1 MADVITAAGDKSP
14 PFEYVFD
21 CRGTMGTATQLSTR
35 QRNHG
40 NHHTTVT
47 AGCATG
53 LLLFWQQL
61 LFRSVM
67 PAAPELS
74 ATILGNE
81 RTDVGWL
88 VFIATLMATSTIC
101 CIRNLLRARTIQLH
115 CAEGAAE
122 QAQPAWQ
129 PLLALACICMCA
141 GSLVTLFFPAH
152 ATCILAG
159 GALAGVGFAFG
170 ATSLIDALWHI
181 FPGDIIAPALLVAAA
196 CQLIGALF
204 AGLIPKTAV
213 LVALCMLPMA
223 FALCVGKLM
232 AHLPESW
239 EKADRQANVVNALAK
254 RKAQHAFIVCLVTFF
269 FAILYTNITGF
280 KFNSFHSDELL
291 DFNLEIMIVK
301 CLIFAASV
309 ALTHKHLTAACPL
322 VITALFGASM
332 LIVVFAPT
340 APGALLLAD
349 SFAAAGRLFAFV
361 YAYLV
366 AGLMQVARWPQLM
379 KPAQLV
385 LCSSSFV
392 VMLSVVSG
400 SVVQNLIARDATSF
414 ALATAAILYVLLIVS
429 NIVMR
434 TSQEGSL
441 TVRLEGERVD
451 EERIATCRAQAVA
464 AQHPQLTERE
474 TEILKCVLLGL
485 TAPTIAERLSISEN
499 TAKTHMR
506 RIYRKLEVHSRQEL
520 LELAYSTVPP
530 TGMTSSE

>member
-1 MADVITAAGDKSP
+1 
-14 PFEYVFD
+14 
-21 CRGTMGTATQLSTR
+21 MGTATQLSTR
-35 QRNHG
+35 QRNSG
-40 NHHTTVT
+40 NHRTTVA

-88 VFIATLMATSTIC
+88 VFIAALMVTSAIC
-101 CIRNLLRARTIQLH
+101 CIRNLLQVRTAQRHRAEK
-115 CAEGAAE
+115 AVE
-122 QAQPAWQ
+122 QARPAWQ
-129 PLLALACICMCA
+129 LLLVLSCICMCT
-141 GSLVTLFFPAH
+141 GSIATLFFSAH
-152 ATCILAG
+152 ATCVLAG
-159 GALAGVGFAFG
+159 GALASVGFAFG
-170 ATSLIDALWHI
+170 AASLIDALRQT

-196 CQLIGALF
+196 CQLVGALL
-204 AGLIPKTAV
+204 ASLIPKTAV
-213 LVALCMLPMA
+213 LVVLCMFPIA

-239 EKADRQANVVNALAK
+239 EKTEKQANVANALAR
-254 RKAQHAFIVCLVTFF
+254 RKARHAFVVCLVTFF

-309 ALTHKHLTAACPL
+309 ALTRKHLTAGCPL
-322 VITALFGASM
+322 VITTLFGASM

-340 APGALLLAD
+340 TPGALLLAD

-366 AGLMQVARWPQLM
+366 TGLMQAARWPQLI
-379 KPAQLV
+379 KPAYLV
-385 LCSSSFV
+385 LCSSSFI

-400 SVVQNLIARDATSF
+400 SIVQNLIARDATSF
-414 ALATAAILYVLLIVS
+414 ALATAVILYVLLIIS

-434 TSQEGSL
+434 TSQDGSL
-441 TVRLEGERVD
+441 TVRLEGDQVD
-451 EERIATCRAQAVA
+451 EERIAACRAQAVA
-464 AQHPQLTERE
+464 TQHPRLTERE
-474 TEILKCVLLGL
+474 TEILKYILLGL

>member
-14 PFEYVFD
+14 SYEYVFD
-21 CRGTMGTATQLSTR
+21 RRETMSTTAQPSAR

-40 NHHTTVT
+40 NHSAPVV
-47 AGCATG
+47 AGCAIG

-74 ATILGNE
+74 VAILGNE

-88 VFIATLMATSTIC
+88 VFIAAMMATSGIC
-101 CIRNLLRARTIQLH
+101 CVRNLMQARS
-115 CAEGAAE
+115 
-122 QAQPAWQ
+122 AQRHNEKGVGKLARPAQ
-129 PLLALACICMCA
+129 RLLLVLANICMCA
-141 GSLVTLFFPAH
+141 GSIATLFFSAST
-152 ATCILAG
+152 TCVLVG
-159 GALAGVGFAFG
+159 GALAGVGFTFG
-170 ATSLIDALWHI
+170 AASLIETLWRVI
-181 FPGDIIAPALLVAAA
+181 PGDKIVPALLVTAA
-196 CQLIGALF
+196 CQLVGALF
-204 AGLIPKTAV
+204 ASLLPKTAI
-213 LVALCMLPMA
+213 LVALCMLPIA
-223 FALCVGKLM
+223 FSLCIEKLI
-232 AHLPESW
+232 ARLPESC
-239 EKADRQANVVNALAK
+239 EKADKQAGVVNALAK
-254 RKAQHAFIVCLVTFF
+254 RKAQHAFIVCLVAFF

-291 DFNLEIMIVK
+291 DFNLNITIVK

-309 ALTHKHLTAACPL
+309 ALTRKHLTGSCPL
-322 VITALFGASM
+322 VITTLFGASM
-332 LIVVFAPT
+332 LIVVLAPT
-340 APGALLLAD
+340 TPGALLLAD

-366 AGLMQVARWPQLM
+366 AGLMQSARWPRLM
-379 KPAQLV
+379 KPLYLV

-392 VMLSVVSG
+392 VALSVVSG
-400 SVVQNLIARDATSF
+400 SVVQNFIARDATSF

-441 TVRLEGERVD
+441 TVRLEGGQVD

-474 TEILKCVLLGL
+474 TEILKYILLGL
-485 TAPTIAERLSISEN
+485 TAPSIAERLSISEN

-506 RIYRKLEVHSRQEL
+506 RIYRKLDVHSRQEL

-530 TGMTSSE
+530 TRMANGQ